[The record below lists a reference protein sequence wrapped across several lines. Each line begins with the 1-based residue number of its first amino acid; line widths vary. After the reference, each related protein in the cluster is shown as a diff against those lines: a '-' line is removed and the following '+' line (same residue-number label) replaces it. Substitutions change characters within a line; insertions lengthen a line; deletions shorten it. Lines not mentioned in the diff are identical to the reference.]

1 MKGSWVSLKKLIF
14 AASEPDSAL
23 KDNISDLEADF
34 DYIIDGLD
42 KLSRMGSAKEKDA
55 LSVSLELSEMLTD
68 INNKISNLMIE

>member
-1 MKGSWVSLKKLIF
+1 MKKLIF
-14 AASEPDSAL
+14 AASESDSAL

-42 KLSRMGSAKEKDA
+42 KLSRMSSAKEKEA
-55 LSVSLELSEMLTD
+55 LSVSLELSEMLVN